1 VISPPAEPTPRS
13 LRVLIADDHQDSAT
27 SLVDLIKMW
36 GHEAHAV
43 FDGRAALR
51 SIDIYHPDVLILDIL
66 MPNLDGFQL
75 AEALREEQMA
85 DRTALIAHS
94 AYFDDD
100 YRRKA
105 IEVGIDH
112 YLLKPVEPM
121 YLKSLL
127 AGIAEAGA
135 LVPRPI

>member
-1 VISPPAEPTPRS
+1 MSPIARP
-13 LRVLIADDHQDSAT
+13 LRVLVADDHRDSADT
-27 SLVDLIKMW
+27 LAVLINLW

-43 FDGRAALR
+43 FDGRAALQAAATFQ
-51 SIDIYHPDVLILDIL
+51 PDVLILDIL

-75 AEALREEQMA
+75 AEALRRGNAA
-85 DRTALIAHS
+85 DRTAIIAHS

-112 YLLKPVEPM
+112 YLLKPVDPT
-121 YLKSLL
+121 YLRSLL
-127 AGIAEAGA
+127 QGIVEARQFAHVAG
-135 LVPRPI
+135 